1 MNKQLFNRVAD
12 IAKDQTRIELA
23 LVQELERNAETA
35 KGKLNSLQNL
45 AARME
50 YNFRQIED
58 MANKVGVELN
68 SKTIEAGKFF
78 RELENK
84 LK

>member
-1 MNKQLFNRVAD
+1 MDNKTQNILQKFSTHKV
-12 IAKDQTRIELA
+12 ELKN
-23 LVQELERNAETA
+23 LVQELERNAEIA
-35 KGKLNSLQNL
+35 KGQVKSLQNL

-58 MANKVGVELN
+58 MADKVGVQLN
-68 SKTIEAGKFF
+68 AKTTEAGKFF
-78 RELENK
+78 RELESK

>member
-1 MNKQLFNRVAD
+1 MDSNTKNILQKFATQ
-12 IAKDQTRIELA
+12 KIELA
-23 LVQELERNAETA
+23 LVQELEKNAEIA
-35 KGKLNSLQNL
+35 KGKLSSLQNL

-50 YNFRQIED
+50 YNFKQIED
-58 MANKVGVELN
+58 MADKVGVQLN

-78 RELENK
+78 RDLENK